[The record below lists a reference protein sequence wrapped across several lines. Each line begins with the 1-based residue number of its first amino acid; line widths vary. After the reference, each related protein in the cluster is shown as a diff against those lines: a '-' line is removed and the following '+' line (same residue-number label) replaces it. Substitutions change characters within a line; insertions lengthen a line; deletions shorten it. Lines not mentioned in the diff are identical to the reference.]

1 MAQWKQNSLFL
12 AEPVVKCFV
21 IPRNTKI
28 EKKLRSNRLLEASWF
43 TNLQRF
49 QGARP
54 ESRKLLYPV
63 VVREF
68 C

>member
-1 MAQWKQNSLFL
+1 MAQGKQNSLFP

-21 IPRNTKI
+21 IPRNSKI
-28 EKKLRSNRLLEASWF
+28 EKKTLRSNRLLEASWF

-54 ESRKLLYPV
+54 DHV
-63 VVREF
+63 
-68 C
+68 